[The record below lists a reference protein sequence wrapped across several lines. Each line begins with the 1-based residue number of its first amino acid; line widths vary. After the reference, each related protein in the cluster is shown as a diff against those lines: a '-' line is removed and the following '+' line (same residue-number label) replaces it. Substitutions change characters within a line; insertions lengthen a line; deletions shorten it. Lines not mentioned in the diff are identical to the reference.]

1 MRRRIGAAVLITG
14 LVVPVGVVQGQPSSA
29 ADQIRQPQSNAT
41 FAPDEPRVELL
52 LQANT
57 DDGQVMASIEHTIG
71 ERLGALGLPKWSVT
85 RPEGGPPG
93 QLLVLLPRDVNVAR
107 VKRVIG
113 SADLLEFRLVEQ
125 GPVPSKEA
133 LQVAAGQ
140 VPQRLDVLPGIV
152 EADGHPSTVYY
163 LLQRTPVIT
172 GSDLRSARPLPDE
185 NNKPAISFSLN
196 QEGARKLGKATGENI
211 GHRMAIVLDGQVRS
225 APTIDS
231 RITSDGRITG
241 SFTQQETQDLSLILN
256 SGALAAPVT
265 VIGERFIEGR

>member
-1 MRRRIGAAVLITG
+1 
-14 LVVPVGVVQGQPSSA
+14 
-29 ADQIRQPQSNAT
+29 
-41 FAPDEPRVELL
+41 
-52 LQANT
+52 
-57 DDGQVMASIEHTIG
+57 
-71 ERLGALGLPKWSVT
+71 
-85 RPEGGPPG
+85 
-93 QLLVLLPRDVNVAR
+93 
-107 VKRVIG
+107 
-113 SADLLEFRLVEQ
+113 
-125 GPVPSKEA
+125 
-133 LQVAAGQ
+133 
-140 VPQRLDVLPGIV
+140 LPGIV

-211 GHRMAIVLDGQVRS
+211 GHRMAIVLDEQVRS

-241 SFTQQETQDLSLILN
+241 SFTQQETQDLALILN

-265 VIGERFIEGR
+265 VIGERFIEGRPGR